1 MNILKGMTL
10 DNEIDKNIF
19 NLFIQQKVYLKY
31 AKEYI
36 NPSQIDEIKEREFL
50 I

>member
-1 MNILKGMTL
+1 MTL

-19 NLFIQQKVYLKY
+19 NLFIQDKLYLKY

-36 NPSQIDEIKEREFL
+36 NPSQIDEINEKDFL
-50 I
+50 L